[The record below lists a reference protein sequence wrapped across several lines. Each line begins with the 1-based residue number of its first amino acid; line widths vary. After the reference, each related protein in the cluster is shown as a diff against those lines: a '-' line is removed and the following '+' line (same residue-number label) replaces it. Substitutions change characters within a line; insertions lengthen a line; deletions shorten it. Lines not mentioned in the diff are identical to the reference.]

1 MKIYGKENHAYWR
14 YGLEKEKEKEKE
26 KKYIY
31 IYIYFGETGWIKII
45 CKCKENLHE
54 KEKENT
60 L

>member
-1 MKIYGKENHAYWR
+1 MLIGDMGW
-14 YGLEKEKEKEKE
+14 
-26 KKYIY
+26 KKKKKKKNIYIY
-31 IYIYFGETGWIKII
+31 IYIFFFGETGWIKII